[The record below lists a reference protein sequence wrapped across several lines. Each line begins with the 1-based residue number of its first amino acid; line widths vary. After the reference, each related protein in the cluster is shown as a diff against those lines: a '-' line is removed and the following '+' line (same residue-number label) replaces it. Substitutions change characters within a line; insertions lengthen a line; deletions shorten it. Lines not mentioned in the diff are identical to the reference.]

1 MRKKPLSR
9 RGRLLVTE
17 SDDASM
23 EKVMIWSEYE
33 AYVLQVK
40 QIGVSACGATAVINV
55 LVSCAS
61 VKRLV
66 FIFVGCNFK
75 GHVCVLE
82 QLD

>member
-1 MRKKPLSR
+1 M
-9 RGRLLVTE
+9 VTEE

-55 LVSCAS
+55 LVCYICMP
-61 VKRLV
+61 LV
-66 FIFVGCNFK
+66 L
-75 GHVCVLE
+75 LE
-82 QLD
+82 EHLHRVDTNVNTDYFSLLSFHKIINM